1 MSVEDDMSR
10 ATVRKETEGLDEALE
25 RAGHGERVV
34 LRRSRTAVVAAIPME
49 DFKLLR
55 EMEDRRDVAVSRQRL
70 ADPKEKRIPYQEIRK
85 QAGL

>member
-1 MSVEDDMSR
+1 MRAEADMSR
-10 ATVRKETEGLDEALE
+10 ATVRREPEGLDDALE

-34 LRRSRTAVVAAIPME
+34 LRRSRTAVVAANPME

-55 EMEDRRDVAVSRQRL
+55 EMEDRRNVAVSRQRL
-70 ADPKEKRIPYQEIRK
+70 ADPKEKRTPYQEVRK

>member
-1 MSVEDDMSR
+1 MDAEDDMSR

-34 LRRSRTAVVAAIPME
+34 LRRMRTAVVAAIPME